1 MDAYDFRALCYSAA
15 FATET
20 QYSSYSY
27 DIGDSPAKRQLA
39 FMLRG
44 EVSSLLEEVIYSL
57 INEFFE
63 HDDEKELSISSDL
76 FKSKACDVFKNI
88 IDKRAERL
96 GVPVN
101 QLDNKNI
108 LGSAFGMWGVFVSSK
123 LNDMLGIKEHGDVS
137 FPSVEELFGETSPGL

>member
-1 MDAYDFRALCYSAA
+1 M
-15 FATET
+15 
-20 QYSSYSY
+20 
-27 DIGDSPAKRQLA
+27 
-39 FMLRG
+39 
-44 EVSSLLEEVIYSL
+44 
-57 INEFFE
+57 NFFE

-76 FKSKACDVFKNI
+76 FRSKACDVFKNI

-108 LGSAFGMWGVFVSSK
+108 LGSAFGTWGVFVSIK
-123 LNDMLGIKEHGDVS
+123 LNDVLGIKEHGDVS